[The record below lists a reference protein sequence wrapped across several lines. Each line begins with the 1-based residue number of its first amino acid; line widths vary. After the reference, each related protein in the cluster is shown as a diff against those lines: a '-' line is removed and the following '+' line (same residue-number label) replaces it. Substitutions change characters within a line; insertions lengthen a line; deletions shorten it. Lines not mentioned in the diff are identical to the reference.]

1 MDKWFLNPATG
12 KTVKYPEHFAQLKPY
27 LVEVA
32 ENPICEDCMI
42 DTAALVDAEPE
53 KNDEDAAESEDEKTK

>member
-27 LVEVA
+27 LIEVG

-42 DTAALVDAEPE
+42 GPE
-53 KNDEDAAESEDEKTK
+53 KDAPGTKEDEKPAAVTKRNTSK